1 MRLRSKITWLLLI
14 AVAVGGGAYWQM
26 RRAAT
31 PGDKPAATKATTAAA
46 TATPEVVVE
55 LQPEDVSRVSIQ
67 TLTQTLAVSGNLKA
81 LNSVSIKARVAGEL
95 LNLQGR
101 EGDSVKAGQVIA
113 KIDPV
118 EFQRRLRQAEQ
129 QADAAK
135 TQIDIAQR
143 QYDNNKA
150 LVDQGF
156 ISKTA
161 LEASEATLTG
171 ARATHNAAVAAA
183 DVARKT
189 LEETVLLA
197 PISGQIGA
205 RLAQPGERVA
215 IDQKLMEIVDL
226 SSLELE
232 ATLSPADAMDVR
244 VGQQAQLTLEGRSK
258 TLYAQVQRINPNVQ
272 SNSRSVLVYLRLQ
285 NAPGLRQGLYGQGQL
300 EIANRQVMAVPLESV
315 RTDKP
320 LPYVQLIVNN
330 RVAHQTVTLGQR
342 GTVAGGNPAQV
353 WVEIQG
359 VTDGAQVLSA
369 RTGSLREGVNL
380 RLAAAL
386 PAAAAQPPAAS
397 TTSKP

>member
-95 LNLQGR
+95 LSLQGR

-171 ARATHNAAVAAA
+171 ARATYNAAVAAA

-197 PISGQIGA
+197 PLSGQIAA

-215 IDQKLMEIVDL
+215 IDQKLLEIVDL

-244 VGQQAQLTLEGRSK
+244 VGQQAQLTLEGRNK

-359 VTDGAQVLSA
+359 VTAGSQVLSA

-380 RLAAAL
+380 RIASAA
-386 PAAAAQPPAAS
+386 PAAAAQPAAAPATA
-397 TTSKP
+397 KP